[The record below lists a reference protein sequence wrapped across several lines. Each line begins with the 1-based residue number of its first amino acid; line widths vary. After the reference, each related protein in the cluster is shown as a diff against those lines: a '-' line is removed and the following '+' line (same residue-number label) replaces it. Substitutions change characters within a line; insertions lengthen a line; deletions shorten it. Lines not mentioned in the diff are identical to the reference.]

1 MAQKIK
7 QIAALIPVIFMVL
20 FIIAT
25 FIVSILDFPNKAPIF
40 TALMSG
46 VIFIPIFLWIFIW
59 MIGILTKKK
68 NIASFRSEEM
78 EKTMEQA
85 ELIKDALANQKRD
98 KDISENNSEETDL

>member
-1 MAQKIK
+1 
-7 QIAALIPVIFMVL
+7 
-20 FIIAT
+20 
-25 FIVSILDFPNKAPIF
+25 
-40 TALMSG
+40 
-46 VIFIPIFLWIFIW
+46 